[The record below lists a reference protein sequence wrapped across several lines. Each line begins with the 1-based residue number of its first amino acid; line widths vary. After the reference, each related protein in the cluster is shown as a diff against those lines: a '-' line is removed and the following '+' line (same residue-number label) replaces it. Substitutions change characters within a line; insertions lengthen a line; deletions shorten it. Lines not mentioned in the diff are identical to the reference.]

1 MLTKLL
7 ATLIFG
13 TSLGGDDDVGLGGL
27 LEDAVAVVAIGG
39 DGVDIATAAVGRGLG
54 EFISCGFV
62 PVTSCETLVL
72 GILDATRFCGISCA
86 QCSYICPKARGL
98 PK

>member
-1 MLTKLL
+1 M
-7 ATLIFG
+7 FG
-13 TSLGGDDDVGLGGL
+13 TFLGGDDDVGLGGL

-39 DGVDIATAAVGRGLG
+39 DGVDIATAVVGCGLG
-54 EFISCGFV
+54 EFISYGVV
-62 PVTSCETLVL
+62 PVTNGETVVLVTTDDDD
-72 GILDATRFCGISCA
+72 GILEATRFCGISCA